1 MSQTQI
7 LLIVAALVVI
17 AVFFWRSKR
26 EAKKILNKEKFDRPS
41 TDVLMEGG
49 LKKDPHFDEIRAAMQ
64 AAVPSEQPPVY
75 DLLEQ
80 ENAERMAAEEDSSPT
95 DLVGYEKPPVDTGV
109 QWVLELVP
117 QEGRVFSIGGMQS
130 LWLELKQLNLPLQ
143 VNMWVKSRRDQLY
156 YSAKHLPIEST
167 HIVVAV
173 VKANRVALLEPVSAS
188 KVLQVLEQAAAH
200 NDVEV
205 RPSEDVEKVPVSA
218 DMTRQFISFFDAAVD
233 LLIVPMDPNQ
243 GSFSSA
249 QVGSV
254 AKEAGFRPAGSL
266 WEYRLDAQSREP
278 VMTLKLS
285 DDMKSVKLTLDV
297 PLTNFGRDDLKR
309 FFSLANHLAN
319 HLGGVWLDAKR
330 NPVDAYGAVMLQ
342 KHLEG
347 RMKDMHKHG
356 VDAGSERAARIF
368 ARGA

>member
-156 YSAKHLPIEST
+156 YSAHCRGGCESQPCGT
-167 HIVVAV
+167 
-173 VKANRVALLEPVSAS
+173 LG
-188 KVLQVLEQAAAH
+188 
-200 NDVEV
+200 
-205 RPSEDVEKVPVSA
+205 
-218 DMTRQFISFFDAAVD
+218 TRFC
-233 LLIVPMDPNQ
+233 L
-243 GSFSSA
+243 
-249 QVGSV
+249 
-254 AKEAGFRPAGSL
+254 
-266 WEYRLDAQSREP
+266 
-278 VMTLKLS
+278 
-285 DDMKSVKLTLDV
+285 
-297 PLTNFGRDDLKR
+297 
-309 FFSLANHLAN
+309 
-319 HLGGVWLDAKR
+319 
-330 NPVDAYGAVMLQ
+330 
-342 KHLEG
+342 
-347 RMKDMHKHG
+347 
-356 VDAGSERAARIF
+356 
-368 ARGA
+368 